1 MAYYHE
7 LVTQESWEELQKLRK
22 LADFV
27 LIGGW
32 ATYLYTRGLKSKDI
46 DILVNYNQLPKL
58 DKEYDLYKNERL
70 KKYEAVKGEVQID
83 IYLPHFSQIG
93 IPVETLV
100 DKAKSVE
107 GFGVLEI
114 NYLVALKI
122 FALQQRGRSLKG
134 RKDML
139 DIISLIQLESFDYK
153 KTRRILRS
161 HKLEPSLK
169 TLNEMLSETSQI
181 QELNL
186 NTHKFS
192 KVKKEMLVGF
202 DNFRK

>member
-93 IPVETLV
+93 IPVEALV
-100 DKAKSVE
+100 GKEKSVE
-107 GFGVLEI
+107 GFAVLEI

>member
-1 MAYYHE
+1 MYSRLKCSHKWSLTAPSPHFPKRSSTFGTYKIGTVKILLKLWRKKSMAYYHE
-7 LVTQESWEELQKLRK
+7 LVTQKSWEELQKLKK
-22 LADFV
+22 LVDFV

-32 ATYLYTRGLKSKDI
+32 ATYLYTKGLKSK
-46 DILVNYNQLPKL
+46 
-58 DKEYDLYKNERL
+58 
-70 KKYEAVKGEVQID
+70 D

-93 IPVETLV
+93 IPIEVLV

-107 GFGVLEI
+107 GFAVLEI

-169 TLNEMLSETSQI
+169 TLNEMLSE
-181 QELNL
+181 
-186 NTHKFS
+186 
-192 KVKKEMLVGF
+192 
-202 DNFRK
+202 